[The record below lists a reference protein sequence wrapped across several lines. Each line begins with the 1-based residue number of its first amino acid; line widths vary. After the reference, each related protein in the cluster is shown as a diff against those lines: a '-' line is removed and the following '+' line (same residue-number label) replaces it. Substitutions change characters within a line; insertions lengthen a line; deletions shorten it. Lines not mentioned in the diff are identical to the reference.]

1 MKNELKRQ
9 YQNVKKQAVKLMQKG
24 NISAYLRKLQEIQ
37 ELKTQ
42 MVKVSSK

>member
-9 YQNVKKQAVKLMQKG
+9 YQNVKKQAIKLMQMG
-24 NISAYLRKLQEIQ
+24 NIPAYLRKLQEIQ